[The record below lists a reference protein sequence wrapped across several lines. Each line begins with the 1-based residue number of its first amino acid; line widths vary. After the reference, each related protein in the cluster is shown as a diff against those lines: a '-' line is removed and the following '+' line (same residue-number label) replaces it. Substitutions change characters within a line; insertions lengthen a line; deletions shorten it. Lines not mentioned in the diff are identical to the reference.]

1 MHKTTIKRHIT
12 QKKDIVDKHVP
23 PESIKKYLGQAY
35 AISLPTPLPSPLPQH
50 TYNDTDSQKS
60 KNPPQFKSHLHSAN
74 EEKTSFRL
82 R

>member
-12 QKKDIVDKHVP
+12 EKKDIVDKHVP
-23 PESIKKYLGQAY
+23 PKSIKNTQAY
-35 AISLPTPLPSPLPQH
+35 VISLPTPLPSPLPQH
-50 TYNDTDSQKS
+50 RYNDTDSQKS